1 MVRLD
6 CRVSSIRRVSAPG
19 APGRFPHGAPVLT
32 RHAIPTPVPDDAV
45 ADLVTRFA
53 ADHGISVPAGTG
65 ERDRLADAWTAMSS
79 AGVSHPGLAFAAWA
93 TGALLGGVVP
103 AIVANSPN
111 LAALLER
118 LQRFHP
124 LFGTQ
129 QFKLVSSRHSTT
141 VWLEEAD
148 GAPAHPD
155 TIDAC
160 FAMLCSLTRQL
171 TSNPVTPSRVVLRRP
186 PPPDPDSY
194 SELLGDVRFGADH
207 DACTFDANSL
217 SVPFENADPAVLSAL
232 EPYAERRV
240 TERGQAFSGP
250 VASLVAAQLDDVPSL
265 ASVGRALAISP
276 RGLQLRLAQEK
287 TSFSAIVDRV
297 QRDRALALLV
307 TSDLPIATIAT
318 DVGFSAPA
326 TLTRAVHRWT
336 GLSPTEYRRRCQ
348 P

>member
-1 MVRLD
+1 
-6 CRVSSIRRVSAPG
+6 
-19 APGRFPHGAPVLT
+19 
-32 RHAIPTPVPDDAV
+32 
-45 ADLVTRFA
+45 
-53 ADHGISVPAGTG
+53 
-65 ERDRLADAWTAMSS
+65 MSS
-79 AGVSHPGLAFAAWA
+79 AGVTHPGLAFAGWA
-93 TGALLGGVVP
+93 TRTLLGGVLP
-103 AIVANSPN
+103 TILANCPDVG
-111 LAALLER
+111 ALLDR
-118 LQRFHP
+118 LQRLHP

-129 QFKLVSSRHSTT
+129 QLKLVSERHSTS

-160 FAMLCSLTRQL
+160 FGMLCSLTRQL
-171 TSNPVTPSRVVLRRP
+171 TSNLVTPSRVALRRP

-194 SELLGDVRFGADH
+194 SQLLGDVRFGADH
-207 DACTFDANSL
+207 DACSFDANSL
-217 SVPFENADPAVLSAL
+217 SVPIENADPAILSAL

-250 VASLVAAQLDDVPSL
+250 VATLVAAQLDDVPTL

-287 TSFSAIVDRV
+287 TSFSAIVDRA

-318 DVGFSAPA
+318 HVGFSAPA
-326 TLTRAVHRWT
+326 ALTRAVHRWT
-336 GLSPTEYRRRCQ
+336 GLSPTEYRRRYQ